1 MPHGRVIATDHFSIV
16 AVNTYSIILKPE
28 YRERGRGKSAQAKG
42 TAAGAQEAFSAD
54 GDNQFK
60 KRVRT
65 PSGGAASW
73 FLFILKV
80 QSTSQSSVHQE

>member
-1 MPHGRVIATDHFSIV
+1 MESRLTDLSIV

-28 YRERGRGKSAQAKG
+28 FRERGRGKSAQAKG
-42 TAAGAQEAFSAD
+42 TAAGAQQPFSAD

-60 KRVRT
+60 KRSRT
-65 PSGGAASW
+65 PSSGAASW

-80 QSTSQSSVHQE
+80 QSNHTCHVHHRM